1 MPCRRDKNL
10 LGLVIIDLVSTLCS
24 KNLKATILDIW
35 VNLQEGSNVWLN
47 SMISGDIQSK
57 FHRVAARVCRLVHA
71 ETDVELERERESLSF
86 VSDIN
91 VNIYRRIR

>member
-1 MPCRRDKNL
+1 M
-10 LGLVIIDLVSTLCS
+10 
-24 KNLKATILDIW
+24 
-35 VNLQEGSNVWLN
+35 WLN

-57 FHRVAARVCRLVHA
+57 FYRVAARVCRLVHA

-86 VSDIN
+86 VSDI